1 MTPLLLSSSIT
12 GMGACR
18 TSAVSLP
25 AACSVRIV
33 ATNLLVESLVYSALM
48 PYFFWKASITGSTEV
63 MLA

>member
-33 ATNLLVESLVYSALM
+33 AMNLLVESLVYSALM
-48 PYFFWKASITGSTEV
+48 PYFF
-63 MLA
+63 